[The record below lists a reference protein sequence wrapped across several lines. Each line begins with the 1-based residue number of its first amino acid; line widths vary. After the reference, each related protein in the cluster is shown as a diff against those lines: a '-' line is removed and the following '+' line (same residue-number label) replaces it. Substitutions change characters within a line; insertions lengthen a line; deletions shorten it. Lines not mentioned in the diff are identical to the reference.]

1 MTDSTNDDNN
11 PEFLGTYPSLD
22 DYFRSVLAEFIA
34 PPAQWL
40 LDALDMKKVR
50 KRFDGDRYLHYRK
63 PQSHHIYR
71 ERVK

>member
-1 MTDSTNDDNN
+1 VTNSTDDDDA
-11 PEFLGTYPSLD
+11 PEYLGTYRSLD

-50 KRFDGDRYLHYRK
+50 KRFDGDRA
-63 PQSHHIYR
+63 PATPMTPTSGISS
-71 ERVK
+71 